1 VFWLDAHWCGST
13 ETHGATDECP
23 ILQELA
29 IIAASPHAHFIFIDD
44 ARLFLSPPAAP
55 HDYRA
60 WPTIRDLMHA
70 PCACEERYHTVI
82 ADDIIMTVPT
92 EAGEWLV
99 EYIRGLAFER
109 QHTRLLEEGAVLATR
124 GVRSMYWGLRQ
135 KAAKNLRR
143 FWR

>member
-1 VFWLDAHWCGST
+1 MPPTLGRSHCEFDEHSIWILHTEIDPGRFALPRKVGMKLALDA
-13 ETHGATDECP
+13 
-23 ILQELA
+23 
-29 IIAASPHAHFIFIDD
+29 AS
-44 ARLFLSPPAAP
+44 SG
-55 HDYRA
+55 
-60 WPTIRDLMHA
+60 TGTKV
-70 PCACEERYHTVI
+70 CVERWVDQHLPLGTSVVV
-82 ADDIIMTVPT
+82 TNH
-92 EAGEWLV
+92 AGEWLV